1 MRNIWLTVKSMILE
15 KIQGVPDHGVWA
27 NAKQT
32 LGTFSPDLCESGA
45 TASGQENRLKFGTRI
60 DDHS

>member
-1 MRNIWLTVKSMILE
+1 MILE